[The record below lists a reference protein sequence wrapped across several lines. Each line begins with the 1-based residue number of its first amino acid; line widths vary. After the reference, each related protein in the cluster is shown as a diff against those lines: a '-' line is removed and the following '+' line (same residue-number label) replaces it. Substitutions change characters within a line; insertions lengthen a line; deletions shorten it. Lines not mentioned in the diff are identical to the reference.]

1 MKFYKLIIFI
11 LVIFIKTGNVF
22 SSDNTFNVNNI
33 EVTKK
38 AKVSNAKLADTA
50 IKKGFEELIKKI
62 LLSED
67 KKKLSQLSFIEIKNL
82 VAYYRVSSREDNT
95 NEKDKL
101 NFDIYFDKEKFIIYS
116 SEKYIL
122 L

>member
-50 IKKGFEELIKKI
+50 IKKGFEELIKKNFTQRGQ
-62 LLSED
+62 
-67 KKKLSQLSFIEIKNL
+67 KNYPNL
-82 VAYYRVSSREDNT
+82 V
-95 NEKDKL
+95 L
-101 NFDIYFDKEKFIIYS
+101 
-116 SEKYIL
+116 
-122 L
+122 